1 MELARRI
8 GIGII
13 MIIPTFVGGG
23 AVWAIFHNWFA
34 ALVWVVIMAVISGAI
49 ISGKYIKSWESRK
62 FRLG

>member
-1 MELARRI
+1 
-8 GIGII
+8 
-13 MIIPTFVGGG
+13 VGGG

-49 ISGKYIKSWESRK
+49 ISGKYIKSWESGK